1 MNKKEQVVVICLVLV
16 VILTICGVSLWLSRR
31 DNRQA
36 ALEPTSSLAV
46 QPSLAVADN
55 AMGQLELF
63 GTETAVARQTEEALF
78 DDEGGVM
85 GEIAMFGTQTAI
97 AANHTPMPT
106 LTFLKLL
113 STQKYWSPPV
123 NDSFSPHFVY
133 DTNLWALTDLRT
145 LANLQE
151 SGCTLRVGG
160 GRGLGP
166 GWTTEASFLQV
177 NDRTFTTIL
186 AKYET
191 TPEFMT
197 YSLIESS
204 VVFEIAAPAEFE
216 QCRRDGE
223 VVLKTMLIP

>member
-31 DNRQA
+31 DNRLA
-36 ALEPTSSLAV
+36 ALEPTSSPITDTA
-46 QPSLAVADN
+46 PPTADP
-55 AMGQLELF
+55 MEVFKIF
-63 GTETAVARQTEEALF
+63 GTQTAVARQTEEALF